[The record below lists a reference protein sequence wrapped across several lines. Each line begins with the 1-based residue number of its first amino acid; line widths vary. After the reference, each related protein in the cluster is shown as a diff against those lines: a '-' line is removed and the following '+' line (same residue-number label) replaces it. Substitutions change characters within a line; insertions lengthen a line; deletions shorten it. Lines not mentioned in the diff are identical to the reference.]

1 VPGSIYSPQSR
12 GCHALIRQGA
22 QLVES
27 PDEILAEI
35 GIVFNKQEVTDTQTT
50 PGHPV
55 QETPRL
61 DKGAEI
67 LLDALGFDLV
77 GVDELIARTGLSS
90 QILAPTL
97 LWLELSGVI
106 ALHSGGR
113 YQRVR

>member
-1 VPGSIYSPQSR
+1 
-12 GCHALIRQGA
+12 
-22 QLVES
+22 
-27 PDEILAEI
+27 
-35 GIVFNKQEVTDTQTT
+35 
-50 PGHPV
+50 
-55 QETPRL
+55 L